1 MRLSLGVHYRRCS
14 SCLRVNRISGI
25 NVYRIVS
32 CVFSHKNWHYFL
44 GGLDTPSLKSC
55 LARGETPF
63 GGCTQKA
70 GNADK
75 CVGQPAKAGYSW
87 KATPVAFCGKPHN
100 SLPGMLHGDEPCS
113 CRPGIPRFQSWKVS
127 IFHRV
132 FQNETLFAK
141 LQMKSG
147 KANNFNR
154 RRASNYSD
162 VVTEFV

>member
-63 GGCTQKA
+63 GGCTKKNWECRQVCWSTILA
-70 GNADK
+70 G
-75 CVGQPAKAGYSW
+75 CSSC
-87 KATPVAFCGKPHN
+87 ATPVVYDGKPHN
-100 SLPGMLHGDEPCS
+100 SLFQTRFGDEPCRAAQES
-113 CRPGIPRFQSWKVS
+113 
-127 IFHRV
+127 HD
-132 FQNETLFAK
+132 
-141 LQMKSG
+141 
-147 KANNFNR
+147 FNR
-154 RRASNYSD
+154 GRCQGVLLRKERD
-162 VVTEFV
+162 VPFALIAIFANVSCYFIWQPFSLSCISVI